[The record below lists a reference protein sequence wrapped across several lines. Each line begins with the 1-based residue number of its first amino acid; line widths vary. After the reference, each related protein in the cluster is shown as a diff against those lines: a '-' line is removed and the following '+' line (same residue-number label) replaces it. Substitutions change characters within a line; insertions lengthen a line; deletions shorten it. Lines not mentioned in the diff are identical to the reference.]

1 MSGIKIEVA
10 DPLKMAWLD
19 TSDFGNAQRVVQIAT
34 GRLLWIE
41 DAQAF
46 AHYDGKRWS
55 LERGN
60 IEATRIAHEVIAH
73 IDQEATELAEIAENP
88 RALKRQFGDWITPE
102 IAQERVEKL
111 RAHAVKSGSA
121 SMTSGM
127 LKQVRPFLSA
137 MLDDF
142 DTDPLLY
149 NTLNFTLRF
158 VQRDGKWVVEARPHD
173 PNDMLMQVANVEY
186 RPDATCDYWTARL
199 KMLTPDPEQM
209 EAFQLLYGYTMT
221 GLTTDQSFYVH
232 QGKGGDGKSATH
244 MALADLHGD
253 YYRHAGV
260 KTFLQAG
267 QQKGGSE
274 HRSDL
279 VRLRGDV
286 RFVTCDEPPLR
297 SAFDGEIIKQVTG
310 SFITARGVN
319 GRTEITYRPRWKLF
333 IECNGIPRA
342 PSDDKGFRRRFKL
355 FMWRVSLSE
364 TAEGEIS
371 MDQVLAACAAENPG
385 ILNWLIEGALRW
397 LETRKIPQ
405 PTAMTEALS
414 DFWADS
420 SPLLEWMGEWCDTSD
435 PDAKEPAKTLY
446 DHFKEWCEGAGIEN
460 IMNQTSFGRSLR
472 DKQHA
477 VVKDGKGIRWR
488 KGIRL
493 RREAWFGGV
502 GASRG
507 SAAPDAAAGPSHAS
521 AGQAPEPSDRGGGK
535 PWENDDW
542 VPMDD

>member
-19 TSDFGNAQRVVQIAT
+19 TSDLGNAQRIVQIAT

-46 AHYDGKRWS
+46 AHHDGRRWS

-73 IDQEATELAEIAENP
+73 IDLEATSLAEIAENP
-88 RALKRQFGDWITPE
+88 RALKAEYGDWITVE
-102 IAQERVEKL
+102 IAQERVDKL

-121 SMTSGM
+121 SMTAGM

-142 DTDPLLY
+142 DTDPLAY
-149 NTLNFTLRF
+149 NTLNKTLRF
-158 VQRDGKWVVEARPHD
+158 VQRDGTWTVEARPHD
-173 PNDMLMQVANVEY
+173 PADMLMHVANVAY
-186 RPDATCDYWTARL
+186 DPDAVCPYWTARL
-199 KMLTPDPEQM
+199 AMLTPDPEQLA
-209 EAFQLLYGYTMT
+209 AFQLLYGYTLT
-221 GLTTDQSFYVH
+221 GLTADQSFYVH

-260 KTFLQAG
+260 KSFLQAS
-267 QQKGGSE
+267 QQKSGSE

-286 RFVTCDEPPLR
+286 RFVTCDEPPPR
-297 SAFDGEIIKQVTG
+297 SVFDGEIIKQATG

-319 GRTEITYRPRWKLF
+319 GKTEVTYRPRFKLF

-355 FMWRVSLSE
+355 FMWRVSLSD

-385 ILNWLIEGALRW
+385 ILNWMIEGALKW

-405 PTAMTEALS
+405 PSAMTEALS

-435 PDAKEPAKTLY
+435 PNAKESAKALY
-446 DHFKEWCEGAGIEN
+446 DHFKEWCEKAGIEN

-477 VVKDGKGIRWR
+477 VVKDGRGTRWR
-488 KGIRL
+488 KGIQL
-493 RREAWFGGV
+493 RRSAWFGGD
-502 GASRG
+502 ASARPP
-507 SAAPDAAAGPSHAS
+507 AAPDAAAGPSPAS
-521 AGQAPEPSDRGGGK
+521 AGSPPEPSAGRASR
-535 PWENDDW
+535 PWEDDDW
-542 VPMDD
+542 VPTDD